1 MKDKLFKIGEIA
13 KLFHLSVSSLR
24 HYEALGMVVPEY
36 TDPESGYRYYG
47 LDQFESINTL
57 RYLRQLD
64 MPLDRISEFL
74 AGRDLDKMEQLLEE
88 QKIEV
93 SRRITELES
102 ISGKIDRRLLQIFM
116 SRNAVVDTISD
127 IESPFVRLAWIKYDL
142 PTDPGI
148 EIDNPLKQIETDQE
162 EALIFLGKAGLSIS
176 QEKLVKGCFDSYDGV
191 FILLDDEDNYD
202 GPVIRIYP
210 QRCLKISFRG
220 LHKDAEPYYRKLMD
234 YMKANEMEPAGFS
247 REITLVD
254 QGLSQDPGDYLTE
267 IRIPYKSRKDIRL

>member
-1 MKDKLFKIGEIA
+1 MKDQLFKIGEIA

-74 AGRDLDKMEQLLEE
+74 AGRDLNKMEQLLEE
-88 QKIEV
+88 QKKEV
-93 SRRITELES
+93 SRRIAELES

-127 IESPFVRLAWIKYDL
+127 IESPFLRLAWIKYDL

-148 EIDNPLKQIETDQE
+148 EIDSPLKQIETDQK

-176 QEKLVKGCFDSYDGV
+176 QEKLEQGRFDRYDGV

-220 LHKDAEPYYRKLMD
+220 LHKDAEPYYRRLMD
-234 YMKANEMEPAGFS
+234 YMKANGMEPAGFS

-254 QGLSQDPGDYLTE
+254 QGLSQDPADFLTE